1 MDPYEKLSYR
11 ELQDLCRH
19 NRKDISECK
28 LSSSR
33 EELIEFLQYKN
44 LCKVPSVKQL
54 LRIITN
60 AIKTRNNY
68 ITISSSNIECLLR
81 VSSSNRRSSGY
92 DWETDTILGAK
103 EKDIDIAQIT
113 VKSTHKSGC
122 ATLFI
127 LRLIKAASLLEIPR
141 GVYLEQTITPASKAL
156 AKSLIRKGIMFPDPN
171 LPSFFSYFP
180 PVFDIDDGVDDDSLL

>member
-1 MDPYEKLSYR
+1 MKNYPIENCKTYADTIEKIY
-11 ELQDLCRH
+11 
-19 NRKDISECK
+19 
-28 LSSSR
+28 LSSNS
-33 EELIEFLQYKN
+33 LLQEK
-44 LCKVPSVKQL
+44 
-54 LRIITN
+54 
-60 AIKTRNNY
+60 NY

-103 EKDIDIAQIT
+103 EKDIDIAQIA

-127 LRLIKAASLLEIPR
+127 LRLIKAASLLAIPR

-171 LPSFFSYFP
+171 VPSFFSYFP

>member
-127 LRLIKAASLLEIPR
+127 LRLIKAASLLAIPR

>member
-1 MDPYEKLSYR
+1 MDSYEKLSYR

-180 PVFDIDDGVDDDSLL
+180 PVFDIDNGVDDDSLL

>member
-1 MDPYEKLSYR
+1 MDSYEKLSYR

-54 LRIITN
+54 LRIIKN
-60 AIKTRNNY
+60 AIKTHNNY

-127 LRLIKAASLLEIPR
+127 LRLIKAASLLTIPR

-180 PVFDIDDGVDDDSLL
+180 PVFDIDDGVDDGSLL

>member
-33 EELIEFLQYKN
+33 EELIEFLQHKN

-54 LRIITN
+54 LSIVTN
-60 AIKTRNNY
+60 AIKTHNTY

-92 DWETDTILGAK
+92 DWDTGMMLGEQAT
-103 EKDIDIAQIT
+103 DIDIAQIT
-113 VKSTHKSGC
+113 VKSSHKSGC

-127 LRLIKAASLLEIPR
+127 LRLIKAASLLSVPR
-141 GVYLEQTITPASKAL
+141 GVYLEQTITPASQAL
-156 AKSLIRKGIMFPDPN
+156 GKSLVRKGIMFPDPN
-171 LPSFFSYFP
+171 APSFFSYFP
-180 PVFDIDDGVDDDSLL
+180 HVFEIDDGVDDESVK

>member
-127 LRLIKAASLLEIPR
+127 LRLIKAASLLAIPR
-141 GVYLEQTITPASKAL
+141 GVYLEQTITLASKAL

>member
-1 MDPYEKLSYR
+1 MDSYEKLPYR

-127 LRLIKAASLLEIPR
+127 LRLIKAASLLAIPR

-180 PVFDIDDGVDDDSLL
+180 PVFDIDNGVDDDSLL

>member
-1 MDPYEKLSYR
+1 MDSYEKLSYR

-127 LRLIKAASLLEIPR
+127 GNTKRCLFRTNNHSCK
-141 GVYLEQTITPASKAL
+141 
-156 AKSLIRKGIMFPDPN
+156 
-171 LPSFFSYFP
+171 
-180 PVFDIDDGVDDDSLL
+180 

>member
-1 MDPYEKLSYR
+1 MDSYEKLSYR